1 MIQNFNEYDKRLYGS
16 LQEYWCW
23 IPTDWNQKPVY
34 SDTVLIR
41 HFRTVTDEEVAAGQ
55 QRAETHPLGHELF
68 VEGLNHMYNLQTGE
82 PTMNGRSCYHTNL
95 KLLDSSR
102 EFAKDEKGH
111 KDFIWFRL
119 GEVYLSQAELY
130 MYMGQKEEAAKVITE
145 LRKRA
150 LTEGHEEA
158 LKVTP
163 DMITLDF
170 ILDEYMR
177 ELGPQAYADSM
188 NSAKWGID
196 YLLDE
201 ALADLSSDEARA
213 KAAFEGSKIVAQYA
227 FDSIETEM
235 YLKRISQQT
244 GFSLEALYKNIGGR
258 QSEAA
263 LNLAGAINARPSF
276 SDNAARRQTADVQLQ
291 AERALLRLLTQYPS
305 FIDSASQSGLE
316 ELLSVPEHKE
326 LFRLLKEKRERSE
339 PIGIK
344 EISLYYAADAAK
356 SEIISA
362 IYIDNT
368 DFIQPAQYLNDALRR
383 LKRNRLEHERQRLQ
397 EQLAQYTSSSLYME
411 DEEFKKLLKDIGDL
425 DKKISALRTD

>member
-1 MIQNFNEYDKRLYGS
+1 MF
-16 LQEYWCW
+16 
-23 IPTDWNQKPVY
+23 PT
-34 SDTVLIR
+34 TAIR
-41 HFRTVTDEEVAAGQ
+41 PAVSATHRAIELA
-55 QRAETHPLGHELF
+55 RAEKLRVRVIAL
-68 VEGLNHMYNLQTGE
+68 EG
-82 PTMNGRSCYHTNL
+82 GR
-95 KLLDSSR
+95 D
-102 EFAKDEKGH
+102 
-111 KDFIWFRL
+111 
-119 GEVYLSQAELY
+119 
-130 MYMGQKEEAAKVITE
+130 
-145 LRKRA
+145 
-150 LTEGHEEA
+150 
-158 LKVTP
+158 P
-163 DMITLDF
+163 
-170 ILDEYMR
+170 DEYMR

-326 LFRLLKEKRERSE
+326 LFRLLKERRERSE